1 MKLSC
6 LQENLNRG
14 LNIVGRA
21 VATRTTLPITNNVL
35 IATDKSRLKL
45 VATNLE
51 MAISCWIGAKVE
63 EEGTITVPARLL
75 IEFIN
80 SLPSEKVDIS
90 LSPKTKTLE
99 LKCARFEA
107 RISGV
112 DAKDFPPIPK
122 VDEGI
127 TTKVEVEALRQGIS
141 QVVFAAAI
149 EESRPVLTG
158 VDTEFDGDLLTLAAA
173 DGFRL
178 AVYKLPIAT
187 PVSQKTE
194 VIIPA
199 RTLAELNRLIAEQE
213 EAVKITVNPNKSQVL
228 FHLKNI
234 ELVSQLVQGTFPQ
247 YSQLIPQSYKTKVIV
262 NVAEFLRA
270 TKTAA
275 IFARDGSGIVRLVI
289 APGAK
294 TTPGKITISAR
305 SEEIGDDV
313 GEIDA
318 TVEGEES
325 KIAFN
330 GKYLTEVLSVLN
342 EAQVA
347 LETTNPSSPGVIRPV
362 GVDNYLHVIMPCL
375 SSGEVIL
382 RRENMEPYPQHCLI
396 CGREITAGI
405 DSHVRYK
412 HKIDYDTYCKY
423 FYDCAGSYG
432 IYTNKQGMMTWR

>member
-14 LNIVGRA
+14 LGVVGRA

-35 IATDKSRLKL
+35 LATDQSRLKL

-75 IEFIN
+75 TEFIN
-80 SLPSEKVDIS
+80 SLPNDRVDIN
-90 LSPKTKTLE
+90 LSSRTKTLE

-112 DAKDFPPIPK
+112 DAKDFPPIPP

-127 TTKVEVEALRQGIS
+127 TTKIEADVLRQGIAH
-141 QVVFAAAI
+141 VIFAAAT

-158 VDTEFDGDLLTLAAA
+158 VNAQFDGDLLTLTAA

-178 AVYKLPIAT
+178 AIYKLPLAV

-199 RTLAELNRLIAEQE
+199 RTLAELNRLMVDEE
-213 EAVKITVNPNKSQVL
+213 EAVEITVNPKKSQAL
-228 FHLKNI
+228 FRLKNI

-247 YSQLIPQSYKTKVIV
+247 YSQLIPQSYTTRAVAS
-262 NVAEFLRA
+262 VAEFLRA
-270 TKTAA
+270 TKTAS

-289 APGAK
+289 AVGSEL
-294 TTPGKITISAR
+294 TPGKITVSAR

-318 TVEGEES
+318 IVEGEEA

-330 GKYLTEVLSVLN
+330 GKYLTDVISVLH

-347 LETTNPSSPGVIRPV
+347 LETTNPSSPGVVRPV
-362 GVDNYLHVIMPCL
+362 GADNYIHVIMPMF
-375 SSGEVIL
+375 V
-382 RRENMEPYPQHCLI
+382 Q
-396 CGREITAGI
+396 
-405 DSHVRYK
+405 
-412 HKIDYDTYCKY
+412 
-423 FYDCAGSYG
+423 
-432 IYTNKQGMMTWR
+432 W

>member
-6 LQENLNRG
+6 LQENLNKG
-14 LNIVGRA
+14 LGVVGRA

-35 IATDKSRLKL
+35 LATDGGRLKM

-80 SLPSEKVDIS
+80 SLPSEKIDIS
-90 LSPKTKTLE
+90 LSPQTKTLE

-112 DAKDFPPIPK
+112 DAKDFPPIPSI
-122 VDEGI
+122 DEGI
-127 TTKVEVEALRQGIS
+127 TTTVEVETLRKGIS
-141 QVVFAAAI
+141 RVVFAAAT

-158 VDTEFDGDLLTLAAA
+158 VDAQFEGDLLTLAAA

-178 AVYKLPIAT
+178 AVAKLPLTA
-187 PVSQKTE
+187 PVSQQTE

-213 EAVKITVNPNKSQVL
+213 EAVEITLNPNKSQIL
-228 FHLKNI
+228 FRLKNI
-234 ELVSQLVQGTFPQ
+234 ELVSQLVQGTFPN
-247 YSQLIPQSYKTKVIV
+247 YSQLIPQSHNTRMVVSI
-262 NVAEFLRA
+262 AEFLRA
-270 TKTAA
+270 TRTAS
-275 IFARDGSGIVRLVI
+275 IFARDGSGIVRLIIV
-289 APGAK
+289 PGSEL
-294 TTPGKITISAR
+294 TPGKLTVSAR

-318 TVEGEES
+318 TVEGEEA

-330 GKYLTEVLSVLN
+330 GKYLTDQES
-342 EAQVA
+342 QVA
-347 LETTNPSSPGVIRPV
+347 LETTNPSSPGLIRPV
-362 GVDNYLHVIMPCL
+362 GTDDYMHVVMPMF
-375 SSGEVIL
+375 V
-382 RRENMEPYPQHCLI
+382 Q
-396 CGREITAGI
+396 
-405 DSHVRYK
+405 
-412 HKIDYDTYCKY
+412 
-423 FYDCAGSYG
+423 
-432 IYTNKQGMMTWR
+432 W